1 MFHVHCALKHK
12 TQFFDKVIR
21 RSVHPLHVF
30 IPVYFQFTRNTTT
43 FSKTQQPE
51 GTSLEDNLRFQ
62 PWKDTGPLHPQQL
75 WGNQKM
81 LTPQY
86 LSTQTHNILFAYRA
100 PQANNCRHLEGIWQP
115 TLHKEAPTQQCTT
128 LPANKGVKARTR
140 RKQSTKRSFHLNE
153 GCRDSSWSWEGSEKA
168 SDSPEPLSDSSWAR
182 GPALLFQETALQ
194 CGSGEYT
201 ELQISI
207 RTHHKLFLI
216 EELLFHC
223 VKAGRRWIPQTNQS
237 TKD

>member
-128 LPANKGVKARTR
+128 LPANKGVKA
-140 RKQSTKRSFHLNE
+140 
-153 GCRDSSWSWEGSEKA
+153 EKA
-168 SDSPEPLSDSSWAR
+168 KHQMQLPLEWRLQRQQLELRGVWKGLRQSWAPVR
-182 GPALLFQETALQ
+182 QQLGTGTSFIVPGNSAAVRIWWVHGVTDQHPDA
-194 CGSGEYT
+194 S
-201 ELQISI
+201 
-207 RTHHKLFLI
+207 RTLPH
-216 EELLFHC
+216 
-223 VKAGRRWIPQTNQS
+223 RRAS
-237 TKD
+237 FSLC